1 MAFQSLKGAILVGVW
16 PGAGAIFTVFLL
28 NQSCFGPHRL
38 TGEEIAIGVGAV
50 AVGTIPGVSYWIRGT
65 RWLRDPGDKLVARE
79 PI

>member
-1 MAFQSLKGAILVGVW
+1 M
-16 PGAGAIFTVFLL
+16 VFLL

-65 RWLRDPGDKLVARE
+65 RWFRDPGDKLVARE